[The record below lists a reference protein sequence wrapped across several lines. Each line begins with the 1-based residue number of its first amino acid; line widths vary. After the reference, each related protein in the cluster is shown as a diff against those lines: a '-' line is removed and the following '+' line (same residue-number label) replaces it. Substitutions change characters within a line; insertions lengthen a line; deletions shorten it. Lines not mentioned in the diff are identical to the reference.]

1 MAAEK
6 STKTN
11 PFDPQAL
18 LEAQRRNFDAFT
30 NASQIVADGMR
41 TYAER
46 HVSMVQEAM
55 SGLWNELQA
64 STRKPAAATAPTEQ
78 LDRMRAAFE
87 RVMAQ
92 VQELSNLLLKVQS
105 EAIGVLN
112 ECAAKNFQTLG
123 GAAPEFAELQN
134 RAKQAFEAATQQTMA
149 VIDEMKKRMA
159 SLEAETRSAAQASSE
174 TVPAAATA
182 EASTAK
188 KSASAASSDRTKRTS
203 SSKRTT

>member
-55 SGLWNELQA
+55 SGLWSELQA
-64 STRKPAAATAPTEQ
+64 STRKPATSTAPTEQ

-87 RVMAQ
+87 KVMAQ

-112 ECAAKNFQTLG
+112 ECAAKNFQSLG

-159 SLEAETRSAAQASSE
+159 SLEAETRSAAEASSE
-174 TVPAAATA
+174 TIPAATT
-182 EASTAK
+182 EASTSK
-188 KSASAASSDRTKRTS
+188 RSAPAASSDRTKRTS

>member
-1 MAAEK
+1 MAADK
-6 STKTN
+6 PTKTN

-55 SGLWNELQA
+55 SGLWSELQA
-64 STRKPAAATAPTEQ
+64 STRKPATSTAAPTEQ
-78 LDRMRAAFE
+78 LDRMRVAFE
-87 RVMAQ
+87 KVMAQ
-92 VQELSNLLLKVQS
+92 VQELSTLLLKVQS
-105 EAIGVLN
+105 EAIAVLN

-134 RAKQAFEAATQQTMA
+134 RAKQAFEAATQQTMV

-159 SLEAETRSAAQASSE
+159 SLEAETRSATQTATE
-174 TVPAAATA
+174 PAAA
-182 EASTAK
+182 
-188 KSASAASSDRTKRTS
+188 SASESSAARKSPPAASSDRAKRTS

>member
-64 STRKPAAATAPTEQ
+64 SARKPATSTAPTEQ
-78 LDRMRAAFE
+78 LDRMRVAFE
-87 RVMAQ
+87 KVMAQ

-105 EAIGVLN
+105 EAISVLN
-112 ECAAKNFQTLG
+112 ECAAKNFQSLG

-159 SLEAETRSAAQASSE
+159 SLEAETRSAAQTTTE
-174 TVPAAATA
+174 PAAAATRESSA
-182 EASTAK
+182 TK
-188 KSASAASSDRTKRTS
+188 KSASAASSDRGKRTS

>member
-6 STKTN
+6 STKTS

-64 STRKPAAATAPTEQ
+64 STRKPAASTAPTEQ
-78 LDRMRAAFE
+78 LDRMRVAFE
-87 RVMAQ
+87 KVMAQ

-105 EAIGVLN
+105 EAIAVLN
-112 ECAAKNFQTLG
+112 ECAAKNFQSLG

-159 SLEAETRSAAQASSE
+159 SLEAETRSAAQTSSQ
-174 TVPAAATA
+174 TVAAASTGD
-182 EASTAK
+182 STAK
-188 KSASAASSDRTKRTS
+188 KSASAASSDRAKRTS